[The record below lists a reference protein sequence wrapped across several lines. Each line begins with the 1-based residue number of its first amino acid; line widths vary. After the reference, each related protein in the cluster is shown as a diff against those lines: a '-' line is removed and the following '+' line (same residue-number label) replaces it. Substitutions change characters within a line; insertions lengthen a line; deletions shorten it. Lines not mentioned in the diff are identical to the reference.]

1 MNKLV
6 EMLGKVI
13 KKRSVKNGVWLYM
26 LQFFNTIVPLLTL
39 PYITRILGANGYGVF
54 SIALNIIGYLQ
65 VIVEYGFAMSATR
78 EVAVGKNLNLNRL
91 FSEVVYSRLV
101 LMVMSVFIAGIYMLA
116 VGNLQSNFCLCLLLF
131 CLPGYC
137 LQMNWLYQGK
147 EEMKYISIVNIVS
160 RSLTVIGTFAFVKN
174 ESDLFLYCI
183 LYAASPLL
191 SGIIGFVIARQ
202 KYKLHFIRLDFNGIF
217 NSLKKGWYVFTTQLG
232 AKVFGAIGVT
242 VLGVFVLPKEVG
254 IYSAIQK
261 IPNILLLAWLPIS
274 QVIYPI
280 SSKKMRDGYTEGAT
294 FVKKMKQLFL
304 PLFGIIAA
312 CVAIFARPIVR
323 ISFGN
328 EYVDHYYLLFPLLG
342 WMIVSIHN
350 NFLGVQ
356 TLLASGHDR
365 DYSKCFY
372 IGVLTTIVS
381 NLLFIWTM
389 GVTGAALAPL
399 VSETVL
405 GIALWSSKKK
415 IEGIVT

>member
-217 NSLKKGWYVFTTQLG
+217 N
-232 AKVFGAIGVT
+232 
-242 VLGVFVLPKEVG
+242 
-254 IYSAIQK
+254 
-261 IPNILLLAWLPIS
+261 
-274 QVIYPI
+274 
-280 SSKKMRDGYTEGAT
+280 
-294 FVKKMKQLFL
+294 
-304 PLFGIIAA
+304 
-312 CVAIFARPIVR
+312 
-323 ISFGN
+323 
-328 EYVDHYYLLFPLLG
+328 
-342 WMIVSIHN
+342 
-350 NFLGVQ
+350 
-356 TLLASGHDR
+356 
-365 DYSKCFY
+365 
-372 IGVLTTIVS
+372 
-381 NLLFIWTM
+381 
-389 GVTGAALAPL
+389 
-399 VSETVL
+399 
-405 GIALWSSKKK
+405 
-415 IEGIVT
+415 

>member
-1 MNKLV
+1 MSILV
-6 EMLGKVI
+6 EMLGTVI
-13 KKRSVKNGVWLYM
+13 KKRSVKNGLWLYM

-39 PYITRILGANGYGVF
+39 PYITRILGANGYGIF

-78 EVAVGKNLNLNRL
+78 EVAVGGNLNINRL

-101 LMVMSVFIAGIYMLA
+101 LMVMSVFIAGIYMLT

-191 SGIIGFVIARQ
+191 SGIIGFVIARK
-202 KYKLHFIRLDFNGIF
+202 KYKLHFIKLNYNDIL

-242 VLGVFVLPKEVG
+242 VLGVFVVPKEVG

-280 SSKKMRDGYTEGAT
+280 SSKKMRDGYAEGTA
-294 FVKKMKQLFL
+294 FVKKMKKLFL

-312 CVAIFARPIVR
+312 CVAIFARQIVR

-328 EYVDHYYLLFPLLG
+328 EFTDHYFLLFPLLG

-356 TLLASGHDR
+356 TLLASGHDK

-372 IGVLTTIVS
+372 IGVLTTVIS

-399 VSETVL
+399 VSEIVL
-405 GIALWSSKKK
+405 GIALWNSKEKLRVK
-415 IEGIVT
+415 